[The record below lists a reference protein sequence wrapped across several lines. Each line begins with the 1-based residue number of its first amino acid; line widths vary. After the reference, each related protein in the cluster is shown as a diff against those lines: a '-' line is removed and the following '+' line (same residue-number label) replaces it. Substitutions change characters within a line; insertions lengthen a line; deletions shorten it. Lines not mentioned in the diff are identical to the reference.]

1 MKKILK
7 LFVSMT
13 MMLALT
19 ACSQDS
25 ASSVKVEDGDAVVI
39 DFVGKIDD
47 VAFDGGTASGQL
59 LQIGAGR
66 YIPGFEEGIVGI
78 GLGETKDVSV
88 TFPESYT
95 SGLAGQDAV
104 FTITVNKIFRAVDKG
119 EVADG
124 DVVLMDFV
132 GTIDGVAFDGGTAS
146 GQLAQIGAGR
156 YIPGFEEGIVGIA
169 LGETKDVPVTFPE
182 NYGTAS
188 LAGQDAV
195 FAITVQSL
203 FKEVTK

>member
-25 ASSVKVEDGDAVVI
+25 TSSVKVEDGDAVVI

-203 FKEVTK
+203 FKEITK